1 MAVERQAVHAGRCPT
16 LQSSRP
22 RARIRSLAAAH
33 RDVRRRRMTRR
44 HLRSTLLAL
53 VLLAGLGCSGPT
65 RGLKD
70 PSKMKGVVLK
80 AVPVGSRIE
89 EARRFMERE
98 GFRCSPQTK
107 SSFADHDGTRKGI
120 DYLYCD

>member
-1 MAVERQAVHAGRCPT
+1 
-16 LQSSRP
+16 
-22 RARIRSLAAAH
+22 
-33 RDVRRRRMTRR
+33 MTRR

-120 DYLYCD
+120 DYLYCDRSEGLIVSRRWQVAIVHSGDRVTDVLANTGLIGP